1 MADLLR
7 RVELSELRA
16 FCVAV
21 ELGSL
26 GRAARLLRVS
36 QPALSKR
43 MRELEALAGAG
54 LLERSTRGVSPTP
67 AGERLYAEAQ
77 PLLAQA
83 ERVEELLGG
92 LGAEHVPIRLAAG
105 HTIAEYL
112 LPGPLAAYRAGLG
125 RHLALELVVAN
136 STVVQELVGE
146 GRADFGLAALAAH
159 GEHDRGLNLTELCED
174 EVVVAIPPQHPWAAH
189 TSIPLDEFV
198 ATRMVMRDPS
208 ANTRRVVD
216 ATLGEHGLAL
226 APPLAEVGSTGA
238 AIEAAISGG
247 AAALLSQ
254 LAVARTDG
262 QLSARRVQDLRF
274 SRRFVLV
281 WGSRQALGAEA
292 RALIS
297 HLTATL
303 ITGGYDGVDV
313 LGSRNG

>member
-43 MRELEALAGAG
+43 MRELEALAGAN

-67 AGERLYAEAQ
+67 AGERLYAETQ
-77 PLLAQA
+77 PLLTQA

-92 LGAEHVPIRLAAG
+92 LGGEQAPIRLAAG
-105 HTIAEYL
+105 HTIAECL

-136 STVVQELVGE
+136 STTVQELVAE
-146 GRADFGLAALAAH
+146 GRADFGLAAVDPQ
-159 GEHDRGLNLTELCED
+159 ETHDRGLRRTELCED
-174 EVVVAIPPQHPWAAH
+174 EVVVAVPPEHPWTARA
-189 TSIPLDEFV
+189 SIPLKEFA

-208 ANTRRVVD
+208 ANTRRIVD
-216 ATLGEHGLAL
+216 AALGERGLEL

-238 AIEAAISGG
+238 AIEAAVAGG
-247 AAALLSQ
+247 APALLSR
-254 LAVARTDG
+254 LAVLRSDG
-262 QLSARRVQDLRF
+262 QLLPRRVRELRF
-274 SRRFVLV
+274 SRSFVLV
-281 WGSRQALGAEA
+281 WGSRRALGREA

-297 HLTATL
+297 HLTTTL
-303 ITGGYDGVDV
+303 LTDGTA
-313 LGSRNG
+313 GS